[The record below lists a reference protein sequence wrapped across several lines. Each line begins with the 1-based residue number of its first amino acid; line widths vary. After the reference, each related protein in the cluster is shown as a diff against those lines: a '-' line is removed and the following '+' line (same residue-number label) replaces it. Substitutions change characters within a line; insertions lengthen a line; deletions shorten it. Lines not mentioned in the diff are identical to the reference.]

1 MILQNKVA
9 VVTGGSRGIGKAIAE
24 KFAAE
29 GASVAILYSSNSASA
44 DAVVEEIRNAGGTA
58 KAYQCHVENYCD
70 VTNEEDVVKM
80 VADIERDLGTIDILV
95 NNAGITRDKL
105 LMMMKEEDFDDVIS
119 VNLKGAYNTMRKV
132 CPMLARQRWGRVINL
147 SSIAG
152 INGNAGQANYSASKA
167 GLIGMT
173 KSAAREFAG
182 RGITVNAIAPGFVET
197 DMTEKF
203 ASDENVMKRIP
214 VGRMGRPD
222 EIASLALFLASDAA
236 AYITGEVIRIDG
248 GLAI

>member
-58 KAYQCHVENYCD
+58 KAYQCHVENSD
-70 VTNEEDVVKM
+70 EVGKTIDEVVN
-80 VADIERDLGTIDILV
+80 DLGKIDILV

-152 INGNAGQANYSASKA
+152 INGNAGQVNYSASKA

-203 ASDENVMKRIP
+203 ASDENVMKRRP

-236 AYITGEVIRIDG
+236 AYITGEIIRIDG

>member
-44 DAVVEEIRNAGGTA
+44 DAVLEEIRNAGGTA
-58 KAYQCHVENYCD
+58 KAYQCHVENSD
-70 VTNEEDVVKM
+70 EVGKTIDEVVN
-80 VADIERDLGTIDILV
+80 DLGKIDILV

-132 CPMLARQRWGRVINL
+132 CPMLARQRWGRIINL

-152 INGNAGQANYSASKA
+152 INGNAGQVNYSASKA

>member
-1 MILQNKVA
+1 MILQNKVV

-58 KAYQCHVENYCD
+58 KAYQCHVENSD
-70 VTNEEDVVKM
+70 EVGKTIDDVVN
-80 VADIERDLGTIDILV
+80 DLGKIDILI

-152 INGNAGQANYSASKA
+152 INGNAGQVNYSASKA

>member
-58 KAYQCHVENYCD
+58 KAYQCHVENSD
-70 VTNEEDVVKM
+70 EVGNTIDEVLN
-80 VADIERDLGTIDILV
+80 DLGKIDILV

-132 CPMLARQRWGRVINL
+132 CPMLARQRWGRIINL

-152 INGNAGQANYSASKA
+152 INGNAGQVNYSASKA

>member
-58 KAYQCHVENYCD
+58 KAYQCHVENSD
-70 VTNEEDVVKM
+70 EVGNTIDEVVN
-80 VADIERDLGTIDILV
+80 DLGKIDILV

-132 CPMLARQRWGRVINL
+132 CPMLARQRWGRIINL

-152 INGNAGQANYSASKA
+152 INGNAGQVNYSASKA

>member
-58 KAYQCHVENYCD
+58 KAYQCHVENSD
-70 VTNEEDVVKM
+70 EVGKTIDEVVN
-80 VADIERDLGTIDILV
+80 DLGKIDILV

-152 INGNAGQANYSASKA
+152 IDGNAGQVNYSASKA

>member
-44 DAVVEEIRNAGGTA
+44 EAVVEEIRNAGGTA
-58 KAYQCHVENYCD
+58 KAYQCHVENSD
-70 VTNEEDVVKM
+70 EVGKTIDEVVN
-80 VADIERDLGTIDILV
+80 DLGKIDILV

-152 INGNAGQANYSASKA
+152 INGNAGQVNYSASKA

>member
-58 KAYQCHVENYCD
+58 KAYQCHVENSD
-70 VTNEEDVVKM
+70 EVGKTIDDVVN
-80 VADIERDLGTIDILV
+80 DLGKIDILV

-119 VNLKGAYNTMRKV
+119 VNLKGAYNTLRKV
-132 CPMLARQRWGRVINL
+132 CPMLARQRWGRIINL

-152 INGNAGQANYSASKA
+152 INGNAGQVNYSASKA

>member
-58 KAYQCHVENYCD
+58 KAYQCHVENSD
-70 VTNEEDVVKM
+70 EVGKTIDEVVN
-80 VADIERDLGTIDILV
+80 DLGKIDILV

-132 CPMLARQRWGRVINL
+132 CPMLARQRWGRIINL

-152 INGNAGQANYSASKA
+152 INGNAGQVNYSASKA

-222 EIASLALFLASDAA
+222 EIALLALFLASDAA

>member
-58 KAYQCHVENYCD
+58 KAYQCHVENSD
-70 VTNEEDVVKM
+70 EVGKTIDDVVN
-80 VADIERDLGTIDILV
+80 DLGKIDILI

-152 INGNAGQANYSASKA
+152 INGNAGQVNYSASKA

>member
-58 KAYQCHVENYCD
+58 KAYQCHVENSD
-70 VTNEEDVVKM
+70 EVGKVIDDVVN
-80 VADIERDLGTIDILV
+80 DLGKIDILV

-152 INGNAGQANYSASKA
+152 INGNAGQVNYSASKA

>member
-58 KAYQCHVENYCD
+58 KAYQCHVENSD
-70 VTNEEDVVKM
+70 EVGKTIDEVVN
-80 VADIERDLGTIDILV
+80 DLGKIDILI

-132 CPMLARQRWGRVINL
+132 CPMLARQRWGRIINL

-152 INGNAGQANYSASKA
+152 INGNAGQVNYSASKA

>member
-44 DAVVEEIRNAGGTA
+44 DVVVEEIRNAGGTA
-58 KAYQCHVENYCD
+58 KAYQCHVENSD
-70 VTNEEDVVKM
+70 EVGKTIDDVVN
-80 VADIERDLGTIDILV
+80 DLGKIDILV

-152 INGNAGQANYSASKA
+152 INGNAGQVNYSASKA

-236 AYITGEVIRIDG
+236 AYVTGEVIRIDG

>member
-58 KAYQCHVENYCD
+58 KAYQCHVENSD
-70 VTNEEDVVKM
+70 EVGKTIDDVVN
-80 VADIERDLGTIDILV
+80 DLGKIDILI

-152 INGNAGQANYSASKA
+152 IDGNAGQVNYSASKA

-236 AYITGEVIRIDG
+236 AYIIGEVIRIDG

>member
-58 KAYQCHVENYCD
+58 KAYQCHVENSD
-70 VTNEEDVVKM
+70 EVGKTIDEVVN
-80 VADIERDLGTIDILV
+80 DLGKIDILV

-132 CPMLARQRWGRVINL
+132 CPMLARQRWGRIINL

-152 INGNAGQANYSASKA
+152 INGNAGQVNYSASKA
-167 GLIGMT
+167 GVIGMT

>member
-58 KAYQCHVENYCD
+58 KAYQCHVENSD
-70 VTNEEDVVKM
+70 EVWKTIDDVVN
-80 VADIERDLGTIDILV
+80 DLGKIDILI

-132 CPMLARQRWGRVINL
+132 CPMLARQRWGRIINL

-152 INGNAGQANYSASKA
+152 INGNAGQVNYSASKA

>member
-44 DAVVEEIRNAGGTA
+44 DAVVEENINAGGTA
-58 KAYQCHVENYCD
+58 KAYQCHVENSYEVGKTID
-70 VTNEEDVVKM
+70 EVVN
-80 VADIERDLGTIDILV
+80 DLGKIDILV

-132 CPMLARQRWGRVINL
+132 CPMLARQRWGRIINL

-152 INGNAGQANYSASKA
+152 INGNAGQVNYSASKA

>member
-58 KAYQCHVENYCD
+58 KAYQCHVENSD
-70 VTNEEDVVKM
+70 EVGKTIDDVVN
-80 VADIERDLGTIDILV
+80 DLGKIDILI

-152 INGNAGQANYSASKA
+152 INGNAGQVNYSASKA

-203 ASDENVMKRIP
+203 TSDENVMKRIP

>member
-58 KAYQCHVENYCD
+58 KAYQCHVENSD
-70 VTNEEDVVKM
+70 EVGKTIDEVVN
-80 VADIERDLGTIDILV
+80 DLGKIDILI

-152 INGNAGQANYSASKA
+152 INGNAGQVNYSASKA
-167 GLIGMT
+167 GLIGIT

-222 EIASLALFLASDAA
+222 EIASLALFLTSDAA

>member
-58 KAYQCHVENYCD
+58 KTYQCHVENSD
-70 VTNEEDVVKM
+70 EVGKTIDEVVN
-80 VADIERDLGTIDILV
+80 DLGKIDILV

-152 INGNAGQANYSASKA
+152 INGNAGQVNYSASKA

>member
-58 KAYQCHVENYCD
+58 KAYQCHVENSD
-70 VTNEEDVVKM
+70 EVGKTIDEVVN
-80 VADIERDLGTIDILV
+80 DLGKIDIII

-152 INGNAGQANYSASKA
+152 INGNAGQVNYSASKA

>member
-58 KAYQCHVENYCD
+58 KTYQCHVENS
-70 VTNEEDVVKM
+70 NEVGKTIDEVVN
-80 VADIERDLGTIDILV
+80 DLGKIDILV

-152 INGNAGQANYSASKA
+152 INGNAGQVNYSASKA

>member
-58 KAYQCHVENYCD
+58 KAYQCHVENSD
-70 VTNEEDVVKM
+70 EVGKTIDDVVN
-80 VADIERDLGTIDILV
+80 DLGKIDILV

-152 INGNAGQANYSASKA
+152 IDGNAGQVNYSASKA

>member
-58 KAYQCHVENYCD
+58 KAYQCHVENSD
-70 VTNEEDVVKM
+70 EVGKTIDDVVN
-80 VADIERDLGTIDILV
+80 DLGKIDILV

-152 INGNAGQANYSASKA
+152 INGNAGQVNYSASKA

-222 EIASLALFLASDAA
+222 EIASIALFLASDAA

>member
-58 KAYQCHVENYCD
+58 KAYQCHVENSD
-70 VTNEEDVVKM
+70 EVGKTIDDVVN
-80 VADIERDLGTIDILV
+80 DLGKIDILV

-132 CPMLARQRWGRVINL
+132 CPMLARQRWGRIINL

-152 INGNAGQANYSASKA
+152 INGNAGQVNYSASKA

-203 ASDENVMKRIP
+203 VSDENVMKRIP

>member
-9 VVTGGSRGIGKAIAE
+9 IVTGGSRGIGKAIAE

-58 KAYQCHVENYCD
+58 KAYQCHVENSD
-70 VTNEEDVVKM
+70 EVGKTIDDVVN
-80 VADIERDLGTIDILV
+80 DLGKIDILV

-132 CPMLARQRWGRVINL
+132 CPMLARQRWGRIINL

-152 INGNAGQANYSASKA
+152 INGNAGQVNYSASKA

>member
-58 KAYQCHVENYCD
+58 KAYQCHVENSD
-70 VTNEEDVVKM
+70 EVGKTIDDVVN
-80 VADIERDLGTIDILV
+80 DLGKIDILV

-132 CPMLARQRWGRVINL
+132 CPMLAKQRWGRIINL

-152 INGNAGQANYSASKA
+152 INGNAGQVNYSASKA

-236 AYITGEVIRIDG
+236 AYITGEVICIDG

>member
-58 KAYQCHVENYCD
+58 KAYQCHVENSD
-70 VTNEEDVVKM
+70 EVGKTIDDVVN
-80 VADIERDLGTIDILV
+80 DLGKIDILI

-132 CPMLARQRWGRVINL
+132 CPMLAKQRWGRIINL

-152 INGNAGQANYSASKA
+152 INGNAGQVNYSASKA

>member
-1 MILQNKVA
+1 MKLLEGKVA
-9 VVTGGSRGIGKAIAE
+9 IVTGAARGIGKAIAMR
-24 KFAAE
+24 FAEE
-29 GASVAILYSSNSASA
+29 GASVVFTDLKVDENFQNTEKELQALGVKAKGYASNAA
-44 DAVVEEIRNAGGTA
+44 DFEDTAGVVAQIVKDFGRI
-58 KAYQCHVENYCD
+58 D
-70 VTNEEDVVKM
+70 V
-80 VADIERDLGTIDILV
+80 LV

-152 INGNAGQANYSASKA
+152 INGNAGQVNYSASKA

>member
-58 KAYQCHVENYCD
+58 KAYQCHVENSDEVGNTIDD
-70 VTNEEDVVKM
+70 VLN
-80 VADIERDLGTIDILV
+80 DLGKIDILV

-152 INGNAGQANYSASKA
+152 INGNAGQVNYSASKA

-214 VGRMGRPD
+214 VGRMGKPD
-222 EIASLALFLASDAA
+222 EIALLALFLASDAA

>member
-58 KAYQCHVENYCD
+58 KAYQCHVENSD
-70 VTNEEDVVKM
+70 EVGKTIDDVVN
-80 VADIERDLGTIDILV
+80 DLGKIDILI

-132 CPMLARQRWGRVINL
+132 CRVINL

-152 INGNAGQANYSASKA
+152 INGNAGQVNYSASKA

>member
-58 KAYQCHVENYCD
+58 KAYQCHVENSD
-70 VTNEEDVVKM
+70 EVGKTIDDVVN
-80 VADIERDLGTIDILV
+80 DLGKIDILI

-132 CPMLARQRWGRVINL
+132 CPMLARQRWGRIINL

-152 INGNAGQANYSASKA
+152 INGNAGQVNYSASKA

-222 EIASLALFLASDAA
+222 EIASLALF
-236 AYITGEVIRIDG
+236 
-248 GLAI
+248 

>member
-1 MILQNKVA
+1 MLEGKVA
-9 VVTGGSRGIGKAIAE
+9 LVTGAGRGIGATIAE
-24 KFAAE
+24 TLARE
-29 GASVAILYSSNSASA
+29 GAF
-44 DAVVEEIRNAGGTA
+44 VVVNYRGSGQAAQELAEKIGGA
-58 KAYQCHVENYCD
+58 AMQCD
-70 VTNEEDVVKM
+70 V
-80 VADIERDLGTIDILV
+80 ADFEACENMIKTMIETYGHLDILV

-152 INGNAGQANYSASKA
+152 INGNAGQVNYSASKA

-203 ASDENVMKRIP
+203 ASDESVMKRIP

>member
-58 KAYQCHVENYCD
+58 KAYQCHVENSD
-70 VTNEEDVVKM
+70 EVGKTIDEVVN
-80 VADIERDLGTIDILV
+80 DLGKIDILV

-152 INGNAGQANYSASKA
+152 INGNAGQVNYSASKA

-214 VGRMGRPD
+214 VGRMGRQD

>member
-1 MILQNKVA
+1 MILQNKVV

-58 KAYQCHVENYCD
+58 KAYQCHVENSD
-70 VTNEEDVVKM
+70 EVGKTIDEVVN
-80 VADIERDLGTIDILV
+80 DLGKIDILV

-152 INGNAGQANYSASKA
+152 INGNAGQVNYSASKA

-214 VGRMGRPD
+214 VGRMGRSD

>member
-58 KAYQCHVENYCD
+58 KAYQCHVENSD
-70 VTNEEDVVKM
+70 EVGKTIDEVVN
-80 VADIERDLGTIDILV
+80 DLGKIDILV

-132 CPMLARQRWGRVINL
+132 CPMLARQRWGRIINL

-152 INGNAGQANYSASKA
+152 INGNAGQVNYSASKA

-203 ASDENVMKRIP
+203 VSDENVMKRIP

>member
-58 KAYQCHVENYCD
+58 KAYQCHVENSD
-70 VTNEEDVVKM
+70 EVGKTIDDVVN
-80 VADIERDLGTIDILV
+80 DLGKIDILV

-152 INGNAGQANYSASKA
+152 INGNAGQVNYSASKA

-197 DMTEKF
+197 DVTKKL

>member
-1 MILQNKVA
+1 MMLQNKVA

-58 KAYQCHVENYCD
+58 KAYQCHVENSD
-70 VTNEEDVVKM
+70 EVGKTIDEVVN
-80 VADIERDLGTIDILV
+80 DLGKIDILV

-152 INGNAGQANYSASKA
+152 INGNAGQVNYSASKA

>member
-58 KAYQCHVENYCD
+58 KAYQCHVENSD
-70 VTNEEDVVKM
+70 EVGKTIDDVVN
-80 VADIERDLGTIDILV
+80 DLGKIDILV

-132 CPMLARQRWGRVINL
+132 CPMLARQRWGRIINL

-152 INGNAGQANYSASKA
+152 INGNAGQVNYSASKA